1 MSDKFGEGCDL
12 YFYSG
17 FDIMCNWLNIYQQ
30 QWLEQVVYEMMVLC
44 VVIIEFGLL
53 VCGLLYLCII
63 YCQLYQDIF
72 DWVG

>member
-12 YFYSG
+12 YFYLG
-17 FDIMCNWLNIYQQ
+17 FDIMCNWLNICQQ

-53 VCGLLYLCII
+53 VCGLLYL
-63 YCQLYQDIF
+63 
-72 DWVG
+72 